1 MTDYPGGFY
10 LDDLLFV
17 PARLV
22 RMRTGVTNVFAGKN
36 NKTLGETLEAPRYAG
51 LAAETRRRYGDRL
64 SEDLGKFLLSLK
76 LAHDMFYE
84 NFLNPSGDE
93 TYCQFK
99 LGENLQGK
107 GLYCYTVSGAMSYI
121 GRTHDPFAKR
131 INVGYGNIS
140 PKNCYIDGQS
150 TNCHLNAL
158 IARTDWSQLR
168 FFVCVMESDE
178 DIDVRERELI
188 RSHNPPWNRQ
198 LR

>member
-22 RMRTGVTNVFAGKN
+22 LMRTGLTNVFAGKN

-64 SEDLGKFLLSLK
+64 DEKLGIFLTSLK
-76 LAHDMFYE
+76 RTSDLFYRQ
-84 NFLNPSGDE
+84 FLNKHGDE
-93 TYCQFK
+93 TYCKFALADK
-99 LGENLQGK
+99 LMTK
-107 GLYCYTVSGAMSYI
+107 GLYCYTVGWAMSYI
-121 GRTHDPFAKR
+121 GKTKKPFDKR
-131 INVGYGNIS
+131 ISAGYGNIS
-140 PKNCYIDGQS
+140 PKNCYLDGQS
-150 TNCHLNAL
+150 TNCHLNVL

-168 FFVCVMESDE
+168 LFVCAMDSDE
-178 DIDVRERELI
+178 AIYAREKELI
-188 RSHNPPWNRQ
+188 RRYNPPWNRR

>member
-1 MTDYPGGFY
+1 MTDYTDGFY

-22 RMRTGVTNVFAGKN
+22 LMRTGLTNVFAGKN
-36 NKTLGETLEAPRYAG
+36 NKTLGETLEAPRYVG

-64 SEDLGKFLLSLK
+64 SEDLGTFLLSLK
-76 LAHDMFYE
+76 RNYDMFYE

-99 LGENLQGK
+99 LGDDLQGK
-107 GLYCYTVSGAMSYI
+107 GLYCYTVGGSIVYI

-131 INVGYGNIS
+131 INIGYGSIS
-140 PKNCYIDGQS
+140 PKNCYLDGQS

-158 IARTDWSQLR
+158 IARTDWSKLR
-168 FFVCVMESDE
+168 LFECAMVSDE
-178 DIDVRERELI
+178 EIDVRERELI